1 MVCIA
6 SIIAPWYNH
15 LRKELIT
22 MRMPTKEDFQ
32 SMLWWDYEEYYSVN
46 KQNGKL
52 ELNGNAPEEVKESF
66 KLWMKLHPNIPT
78 AIV

>member
-1 MVCIA
+1 M
-6 SIIAPWYNH
+6 YH
-15 LRKELIT
+15 R
-22 MRMPTKEDFQ
+22 
-32 SMLWWDYEEYYSVN
+32 MLWWDYEEYYSVN